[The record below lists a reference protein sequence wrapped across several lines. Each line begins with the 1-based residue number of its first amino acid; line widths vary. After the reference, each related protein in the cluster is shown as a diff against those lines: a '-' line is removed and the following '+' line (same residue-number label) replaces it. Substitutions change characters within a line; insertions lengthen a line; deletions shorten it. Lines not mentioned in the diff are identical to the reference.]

1 MNEPIIWQDLIRDV
15 ETSSSGPCGNIRLKD
30 SDFHTARYCSSNFNN
45 LVSSFVVLF
54 ELMVVNQWHVIADGY
69 VLVTGT
75 EWTKLYFL
83 SFHIVTVTCVL
94 NIFIAFVLEAFILE
108 YTLANVR
115 IRSNLAS
122 VFDKELRL
130 RTSSIFHAELLNIL
144 QLAEINGLGLLIS
157 SPTRKEEGPIK
168 DEQNP
173 EHETYFANGTAD
185 ADHEN
190 WWEDDG
196 GDGDG
201 DPQNSASMEKGLR
214 NYSNRT
220 SIRSEI

>member
-54 ELMVVNQWHVIADGY
+54 QLMVVNQWHVIAEGY

-75 EWTKLYFL
+75 QWAKLFFL
-83 SFHIVTVTCVL
+83 SFHIVTVTCIL

-115 IRSNLAS
+115 IRSNLVRS
-122 VFDKELRL
+122 PGVGGY
-130 RTSSIFHAELLNIL
+130 TSGLIRPIL
-144 QLAEINGLGLLIS
+144 TDL
-157 SPTRKEEGPIK
+157 
-168 DEQNP
+168 
-173 EHETYFANGTAD
+173 
-185 ADHEN
+185 
-190 WWEDDG
+190 
-196 GDGDG
+196 
-201 DPQNSASMEKGLR
+201 
-214 NYSNRT
+214 
-220 SIRSEI
+220 